1 MRLIEFVKC
10 SAYTNPEKHMHLT
23 LYYRD
28 YGDNTD
34 FVKEFTEVE
43 LTVHNLAKY
52 GDCDV
57 VDWSI
62 ENNILDVMV
71 DVSDLL

>member
-10 SAYTNPEKHMHLT
+10 SAYINPEKHMRLT
-23 LYYRD
+23 LYYRY

-34 FVKEFTEVE
+34 LVKEFVEVG
-43 LTVHNLAKY
+43 LTVRTLAKY

>member
-10 SAYTNPEKHMHLT
+10 SAYINPEKHMRLT
-23 LYYRD
+23 LYYR
-28 YGDNTD
+28 YYEDNTD
-34 FVKEFTEVE
+34 LVKEFLEVD
-43 LTVHNLAKY
+43 LTVRTLAKY